1 MRAGGLGLRD
11 DYARNAAEDDVRVS
25 NMHPAAERVCLV
37 RRVLVAVGERGTI
50 GPALVREREVVE
62 SVIPECCGGWYR
74 RATWTREE
82 EEALRAFAPG
92 GRVGSSC
99 MWAVGTVAR
108 TGAVLKTSM

>member
-11 DYARNAAEDDVRVS
+11 DYARNAAEDDVWVS
-25 NMHPAAERVCLV
+25 NMHRVAEV
-37 RRVLVAVGERGTI
+37 RRVLVAVGERRTT

-74 RATWTREE
+74 RATRTREE